1 MIEVRISYKVKR
13 DLEEASFAS
22 KYNLQ
27 ENWFDINNRWV
38 SSQYSDAS

>member
-38 SSQYSDAS
+38 SSLCSDAS